1 MMFRWIQKQ
10 SNRHRNQNHKLEQ
23 KKEAKR
29 SKNHIMWRHLNISK
43 ISSGLSFSVDLR
55 RKLKMLLNR
64 STTYRVMRFFSLFL
78 INCFDTFLE
87 RAIFFRSFKA
97 KRIEIKM
104 NGWCAHKS
112 VLLNSKLAIGQF
124 VPTSII
130 IIGFIEQNKCAS
142 FAWYDFQNGTTSFN
156 NMLAIVY
163 VLRAYLNWWSTL
175 RELNQYAVIGN
186 VLPIASKHITYV
198 SSGWTWSSIPYY
210 VKQHLTVC

>member
-1 MMFRWIQKQ
+1 
-10 SNRHRNQNHKLEQ
+10 
-23 KKEAKR
+23 
-29 SKNHIMWRHLNISK
+29 
-43 ISSGLSFSVDLR
+43 
-55 RKLKMLLNR
+55 
-64 STTYRVMRFFSLFL
+64 MRFFPFL
-78 INCFDTFLE
+78 IKCFNTFLE
-87 RAIFFRSFKA
+87 RAIFFCSFKA